1 MLLCQ
6 FALLVYFVSP
16 LHMPLDCEDKQ
27 NKGQMPSYLFKTT
40 KYSMNKNII
49 FVIFLELA
57 IHLIYKYGKHII
69 VASDGFDYGLL
80 VLKKITNN
88 IRSYKKRFE
97 PQRLYRYNS
106 IQYKLY
112 SLFTTFT
119 YCSF

>member
-1 MLLCQ
+1 MLPCQ

-49 FVIFLELA
+49 FVILLKLA
-57 IHLIYKYGKHII
+57 IHLIYGYGKHII
-69 VASDGFDYGLL
+69 VESDGFHNGLL

-97 PQRLYRYNS
+97 LQRLYRYNS
-106 IQYKLY
+106 IQT
-112 SLFTTFT
+112 LFFI
-119 YCSF
+119 YNFYIL